1 MAEIQREQLESD
13 LLENLAVFDHGIQ
26 NRIDE
31 IRAGLSPNGE
41 HPNGLLSQAVE
52 GDDRDDKQKFIDEY
66 SWALSLAAYP
76 HRNKENRDVLM
87 GVAVECLFVAGETYD
102 TETEPNFLRHLGRTV
117 TGYLEEVF
125 GEPSSTDLPSPEEF
139 EEFVT
144 EHSFA
149 ETTPA
154 FTEIAPLTNSPF
166 EGLVRLGSRRR
177 LAAYRAGELTRRQ
190 LTVWAAR
197 FPDEV
202 PTVNGELEWIG
213 LALADLD

>member
-1 MAEIQREQLESD
+1 MAEIQREQLESN
-13 LLENLAVFDHGIQ
+13 LLENLAVFDDGIQ
-26 NRIDE
+26 NRVDE

-66 SWALSLAAYP
+66 SWALSLAVYP
-76 HRNKENRDVLM
+76 HRDKENRDVLM
-87 GVAVECLFVAGETYD
+87 SVAVECLFVAGETYD
-102 TETEPNFLRHLGRTV
+102 TEVEPNFLRHLGKTA

-125 GEPSSTDLPSPEEF
+125 GEPASTDLPSPEEF

-149 ETTPA
+149 ETTPSVD
-154 FTEIAPLTNSPF
+154 SPIKHL
-166 EGLVRLGSRRR
+166 ERLGYRRR

-190 LTVWAAR
+190 RTVWAAK

-202 PTVNGELEWIG
+202 PILNGEFEWIG
-213 LALADLD
+213 AALADLD